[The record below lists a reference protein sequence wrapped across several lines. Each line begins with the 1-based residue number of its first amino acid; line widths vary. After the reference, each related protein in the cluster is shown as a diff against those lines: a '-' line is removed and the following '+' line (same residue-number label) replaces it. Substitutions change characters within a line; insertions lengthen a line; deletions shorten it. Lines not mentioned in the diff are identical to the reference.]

1 LFFTQY
7 SNIPLFQHSIFFV
20 GIEMGETF
28 RLPLIP
34 VFFSYAVGLYL
45 GCLEFPIPSQAFL
58 LTLPGL
64 LAVWFFF
71 ITVKKILW
79 GSCIGF
85 ILFFLLG
92 IFSIQTYLHPPLFPS
107 DISHFV
113 GVDGIA
119 LEGRIDRPP
128 ERAQEGTQLM
138 IRSRDVIVGDRHFVV
153 TGDVLLFVRE
163 KGAAFRMGDHLRV
176 LCRLDRP
183 RGFQNPGGFSY
194 ERHLAFERVHTI
206 GFASNEPA
214 WVILGEGY
222 HNPVLLWVERCRDHI
237 RHFLE
242 REVASPA
249 SSILKALVLGEQRD
263 IPQELSEHFVVTGI
277 AHLLAI
283 SGDHLGIVALLS
295 FSVLIWILKRSEFLL
310 LSTSVKK
317 WAAGLTLP
325 CILLYTFIAGG
336 GISVIR
342 ATIMVILFFLSI
354 LLNRE
359 RHLLHTLGLAAF
371 LILLVSP
378 PSLFDVSFQLSFLAV
393 LSILTL
399 VPRLLPALKREDR
412 LLPVKTSWTKNIWN
426 YVKLSLL
433 VTAVATFGTAP
444 FVALHFNR
452 ISPMGLVSN
461 LLFIPW
467 VGFVIVPL
475 AITASLLSFFVTPV
489 AALLIHLAGAVTAIL
504 LQTVAFFASLPLASL
519 FVSTPTVFEIIL
531 FYLIL
536 FCLAYVQKQRKVRTF
551 LAGLCFILVLNV
563 TYWNVRDLFQKK
575 LTLTFLDVGQGDS
588 ILVEFPKGKRML
600 IDGGGLHDDRFDIG
614 KSVIAP
620 FLWNKKIRKID
631 YLVLT
636 HPDPDH
642 VKGLNFIASH
652 FSIGQFW
659 ESGLRVNSDSFLRLE
674 RTLLEKGV
682 KRVFLNERSSVQE
695 ISGVYVSVLNPAPFL
710 GDEGSFKGDRG
721 RSLTNNRSLV
731 LKLQF
736 RNTGVLLAGD
746 VEKEAEVRILTQ
758 GHPVK
763 ADLLKIP
770 HHGSLSS
777 STLAFLERV
786 NPAYAVLS
794 VAQRNV
800 GRLPHPDVLKRYEGL
815 NIQVFRTDRDGAV
828 TVVTDGDDMRI
839 RPFLRA
845 GNGQD

>member
-1 LFFTQY
+1 
-7 SNIPLFQHSIFFV
+7 
-20 GIEMGETF
+20 MGETF

-34 VFFSYAVGLYL
+34 VFLSYTVGLYL
-45 GCLEFPIPSQAFL
+45 GCFEYPIPSHVFL
-58 LTLPGL
+58 LALVGL

-71 ITVKKILW
+71 ITVKKVLW
-79 GSCIGF
+79 GSCISLV
-85 ILFFLLG
+85 LFFLLG
-92 IFSIQTYLHPPLFPS
+92 IFSIQTYLHPPLSPS
-107 DISHFV
+107 HISHFI
-113 GVDGIA
+113 GVEGMA
-119 LEGRIDRPP
+119 LEGTVDRPP
-128 ERAQEGTQLM
+128 DRTPEGTQLL
-138 IRSRDVIVGDRHFVV
+138 IRSRNVIVADRHVAV
-153 TGDVLLFVRE
+153 TGSVLLFVRD
-163 KGAAFRMGDHLRV
+163 KGNSFRMGDGLRV
-176 LCRLDRP
+176 LCTLDRP

-194 ERHLAFERVHTI
+194 ERHLAFERIHTV

-214 WVILGEGY
+214 WVTLGEGD
-222 HNPVLLWVERCRDHI
+222 HNPILLWIERCRDHI
-237 RHFLE
+237 RQFLE

-263 IPQELSEHFVVTGI
+263 IPEELSEHFVATGI

-295 FSVLIWILKRSEFLL
+295 FSLLIWFLKRSEFLI

-317 WAAGLTLP
+317 WAAGLTVP

-342 ATIMVILFFLSI
+342 ATIMVIVFFLSI
-354 LLNRE
+354 LFNRE

-399 VPRLLPALKREDR
+399 VPRLLPALKREDWP
-412 LLPVKTSWTKNIWN
+412 LPMETHWTKRIWN

-452 ISPMGLVSN
+452 VSPIGLVSN

-475 AITASLLSFFVTPV
+475 TITASVLSFFVTPV
-489 AALLIHLAGAVTAIL
+489 AGLLIHLAGAVTAIL
-504 LQTVAFFASLPLASL
+504 LRTVAFFASLPLASL

-531 FYLIL
+531 FYLLLIS
-536 FCLAYVQKQRKVRTF
+536 LAHVQKQRKVRYLF
-551 LAGLCFILVLNV
+551 AGLCFMFIVNV
-563 TYWNVRDLFQKK
+563 AYWNVKDLFQKE
-575 LTLTFLDVGQGDS
+575 LTLTFIDVGQGDS

-600 IDGGGLHDDRFDIG
+600 IDGGGLYDDRFDIG
-614 KSVIAP
+614 KSVVAP

-631 YLVLT
+631 TLVLT

-642 VKGLNFIASH
+642 LKGLNFIASH

-659 ESGLRVNSDSFLRLE
+659 ESGLRVASESFLHLE

-682 KRVFLNERSSVQE
+682 KRVSLNEKSSIQE
-695 ISGVYVSVLNPAPFL
+695 ISGVYVSVLNPAPFPV
-710 GDEGSFKGDRG
+710 DEGSFKGERG
-721 RSLTNNRSLV
+721 RSMTNNCSLV

-746 VEKEAEVRILTQ
+746 VEKEAEVRILRQ
-758 GHPVK
+758 GHPVR

-777 STLAFLERV
+777 STVAFLEKV
-786 NPAYAVLS
+786 KPAYAVLS

-815 NIQVFRTDRDGAV
+815 NIKVFRTDRDGAV
-828 TVVTDGDDMRI
+828 TVVTDGEKI
-839 RPFLRA
+839 EITSFLRTR
-845 GNGQD
+845 GH

>member
-1 LFFTQY
+1 
-7 SNIPLFQHSIFFV
+7 
-20 GIEMGETF
+20 MGESF

-34 VFFSYAVGLYL
+34 VFFSYTAGLFL
-45 GCLEFPIPSQAFL
+45 GSLGFPVPSQAFL
-58 LTLPGL
+58 LTLLGL
-64 LAVWFFF
+64 LGSWFCF

-79 GSCIGF
+79 GSCIGL

-92 IFSIQTYLHPPLFPS
+92 IFSIQTYLIPPLPS
-107 DISHFV
+107 HHVSRFI
-113 GVDGIA
+113 GAEPLA
-119 LEGRIDRPP
+119 LEGSVDRPP
-128 ERAQEGTQLM
+128 DRTPEGTQLL
-138 IRSRDVIVGDRHFVV
+138 IRSRHVIVADRHIAV
-153 TGDVLLFVRE
+153 TGDVLLFVNER
-163 KGAAFRMGDHLRV
+163 GNPFRMGDRLRV

-194 ERHLAFERVHTI
+194 ERHLAFERVHTL

-214 WVILGEGY
+214 WVTLGEGD
-222 HNPVLLWVERCRDHI
+222 HNPILLWIERCRDHI
-237 RHFLE
+237 RRFLE
-242 REVASPA
+242 QEVASPA
-249 SSILKALVLGEQRD
+249 SSILRALVLGEQRD
-263 IPQELSEHFVVTGI
+263 IPQDVSEHFVATGI

-295 FSVLIWILKRSEFLL
+295 FSLLIWILKRSELLL

-317 WAAGLTLP
+317 WAAGMTLP

-342 ATIMVILFFLSI
+342 ATIMVIVFFLSI
-354 LLNRE
+354 LFSRE
-359 RHLLHTLGLAAF
+359 RNLLHTLGLAAF

-399 VPRLLPALKREDR
+399 VPRLLPALKREDWPR
-412 LLPVKTSWTKNIWN
+412 PLKTPRTKSIWN

-433 VTAVATFGTAP
+433 VTAVATLGTAP

-452 ISPMGLVSN
+452 VSPAGLVSN

-467 VGFVIVPL
+467 VGFVVVPL

-489 AALLIHLAGAVTAIL
+489 AALLIHVAGVVTAIL
-504 LQTVAFFASLPLASL
+504 LRTVAFFASLPLASL
-519 FVSTPTVFEIIL
+519 FVSTPTVFEIVL

-536 FCLAYVQKQRKVRTF
+536 FSLAYVQKQRKARYLF
-551 LAGLCFILVLNV
+551 AGLCFVLVMDV
-563 TYWNVRDLFQKK
+563 TYWSIRDLFQKK
-575 LTLTFLDVGQGDS
+575 LTVTFIDVGQGDS

-600 IDGGGLHDDRFDIG
+600 VDGGGLYDDRFDIG
-614 KSVIAP
+614 KNVIAP
-620 FLWNKKIRKID
+620 FLWNKKIRKVD
-631 YLVLT
+631 TLVLT

-659 ESGLRVNSDSFLRLE
+659 ESGLRADSDSFDRLE
-674 RTLLEKGV
+674 QTLLEKGV
-682 KRVFLNERSSVQE
+682 KRVPLNEASSIQE
-695 ISGVYVSVLNPAPFL
+695 INGVHVSVLNPAASL
-710 GDEGSFKGDRG
+710 VNEGSFRGNRG
-721 RSLTNNRSLV
+721 RSLTNNGSVV

-736 RNTGVLLAGD
+736 GNTAVLLAGD
-746 VEKEAEVRILTQ
+746 VEKEAEVRMLTQ
-758 GHPVK
+758 GHAVR

-777 STLAFLERV
+777 STVAFLERV
-786 NPAYAVLS
+786 KPAYAVLS
-794 VAQRNV
+794 VARRNV

-815 NIQVFRTDRDGAV
+815 NIRLFRTDRDGAITV
-828 TVVTDGDDMRI
+828 TTDGSGMEI
-839 RPFLRA
+839 RPFIRA
-845 GNGQD
+845 GRHQH